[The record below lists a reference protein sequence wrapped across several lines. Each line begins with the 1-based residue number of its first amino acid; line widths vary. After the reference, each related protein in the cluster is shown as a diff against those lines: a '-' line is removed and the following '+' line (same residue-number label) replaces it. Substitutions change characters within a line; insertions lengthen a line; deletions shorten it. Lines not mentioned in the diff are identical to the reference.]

1 MKELN
6 KEWWIAAGKRALH
19 TMAQAAGSFITVG
32 MCISDVNWK
41 LLVSVSLVAGVYS
54 ILKSLAVGV
63 PEAPGGPEEGT
74 DDET

>member
-1 MKELN
+1 MKTFN

-54 ILKSLAVGV
+54 ILKSLTVGM
-63 PEAPGGPEEGT
+63 PEATGDPEGGT
-74 DDET
+74 DE

>member
-6 KEWWIAAGKRALH
+6 KAWWIAAGKRALH

-63 PEAPGGPEEGT
+63 PEAQGGPEG
-74 DDET
+74 DEDK